1 MCPWFKG
8 KLWPNKLSALT
19 FRILKLVNTRR
30 GSSVPVWTRSLWPF
44 RGIYAAAVA
53 SRTDGFRLPIRS
65 GRSAVLDIQRKDSI
79 YLGAGTTCDRRLRQ
93 TSDGVG
99 WRFES
104 GGWTGIADTS
114 LRGYF
119 SARMAPWLAMLFGTI
134 API

>member
-1 MCPWFKG
+1 MRG
-8 KLWPNKLSALT
+8 VVLRYLSGLG
-19 FRILKLVNTRR
+19 LC
-30 GSSVPVWTRSLWPF
+30 GRSAVSM
-44 RGIYAAAVA
+44 AAAVA
-53 SRTDGFRLPIRS
+53 SRMDGFRLPIRS

-114 LRGYF
+114 L
-119 SARMAPWLAMLFGTI
+119 AWLFFPPGWRLG
-134 API
+134 